1 MTFTLLL
8 LFVGIAKSD
17 TTDERIAERLAQLV
31 STPPVPQKQ
40 LDSLSERL
48 IYLNNLN
55 GTPSDETCLEIA
67 VLKAEIAHAIMNGG
81 KSIHIT
87 GILEDQSSCTPHHGL
102 YDFILGGIAYN
113 SGQFDLSV
121 DKYRSALEALGIEDQ
136 GSVMIQ
142 LNLSAALEGANRQA
156 EAIDS
161 LNALLNGEHW
171 KVAPARQNGL
181 YNTQIVINAAAILI
195 SEKRYTEALNL
206 LRSLDES
213 ELSEYW
219 RVMKL
224 SNEYIAL
231 SLSAQFQACDSL
243 WTTRLK
249 YVPFSIL
256 PLPIFE
262 YTLGSWL
269 ATDAF
274 DYMEQ
279 LVREADVSG
288 QLLENEESVLFALL
302 APQLSD
308 SVRKQNWDIL
318 VTANRL
324 ERGRI
329 KDIATSP
336 EKDAS
341 ESALFVGLQEKLGR
355 QKRTSLRWQWTT
367 FSMVLVLLGY
377 TFMRQYFKQQSKN
390 EIRAALIKAQHS
402 KQNLITSKVNITK
415 EDIRKIHMGLTKGHQ
430 IAEALLSLQKVEVL
444 QNNMSTSPTK
454 ESLDT
459 IKGIKDLNESEH
471 IILKL
476 SLEGLSSKE
485 ISHQLRV
492 STGYVYNSRSAI
504 RKKLNISKESSIRQ
518 WIEQQ
523 TI

>member
-1 MTFTLLL
+1 M
-8 LFVGIAKSD
+8 
-17 TTDERIAERLAQLV
+17 
-31 STPPVPQKQ
+31 
-40 LDSLSERL
+40 
-48 IYLNNLN
+48 
-55 GTPSDETCLEIA
+55 
-67 VLKAEIAHAIMNGG
+67 
-81 KSIHIT
+81 
-87 GILEDQSSCTPHHGL
+87 
-102 YDFILGGIAYN
+102 
-113 SGQFDLSV
+113 
-121 DKYRSALEALGIEDQ
+121 
-136 GSVMIQ
+136 
-142 LNLSAALEGANRQA
+142 
-156 EAIDS
+156 
-161 LNALLNGEHW
+161 
-171 KVAPARQNGL
+171 
-181 YNTQIVINAAAILI
+181 
-195 SEKRYTEALNL
+195 
-206 LRSLDES
+206 
-213 ELSEYW
+213 
-219 RVMKL
+219 
-224 SNEYIAL
+224 
-231 SLSAQFQACDSL
+231 
-243 WTTRLK
+243 
-249 YVPFSIL
+249 PFHIL

-308 SVRKQNWDIL
+308 SARKEHWDIL
-318 VTANRL
+318 VAANRL

-341 ESALFVGLQEKLGR
+341 ESALFVGLEEKLGR

-367 FSMVLVLLGY
+367 FAIALVLLGY
-377 TFMRQYFKQQSKN
+377 VFMRQYFKQQSQN
-390 EIRAALIKAQHS
+390 EIRAAIKKAQHS
-402 KQNLITSKVNITK
+402 KQNIIASKINITK

-430 IAEALLSLQKVEVL
+430 IAEALLSLQKVEIL
-444 QNNMSTSPTK
+444 QNNMSTSPPK

-504 RKKLNISKESSIRQ
+504 RKKLGIPKEKSIRN

-523 TI
+523 TT